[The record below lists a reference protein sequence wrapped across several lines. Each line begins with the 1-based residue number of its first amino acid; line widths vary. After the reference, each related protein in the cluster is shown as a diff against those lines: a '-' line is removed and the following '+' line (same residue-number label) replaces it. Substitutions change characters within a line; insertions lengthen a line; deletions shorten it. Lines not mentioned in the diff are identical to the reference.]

1 MSGDETTTASPGP
14 VGVMTVARTERIS
27 KQHEMSHVAG
37 VVPNP
42 MSREGRVGLRW
53 MAERPIVALK
63 PGNSGGAKELQFEEV
78 RKKG

>member
-14 VGVMTVARTERIS
+14 VGVMTVARTERNS
-27 KQHEMSHVAG
+27 KQHEMSNEAG
-37 VVPNP
+37 AVPKP

-53 MAERPIVALK
+53 MAERPIVVTK
-63 PGNSGGAKELQFEEV
+63 PGNSGGAKGPQFEEV